1 MITTIIAVL
10 FYAFVALLDSFLG
23 AIISLRAGTEAF
35 NQALSVLDFFVYYVR
50 SVLPLTVSTIF
61 SSLYFVFCVA
71 IVLKF
76 FSYLKRITPFV
87 SRFGSNR
94 MS

>member
-1 MITTIIAVL
+1 MITTIIAIL
-10 FYAFVALLDSFLG
+10 FYAFVAVLDTFLG
-23 AIISLRAGTEAF
+23 AIVSLRAGTEVFA
-35 NQALSVLDFFVYYVR
+35 QVLNTFDFFVYYVR

-61 SSLYFVFCVA
+61 QSFYFVFCVA
-71 IVLKF
+71 VVLKF
-76 FSYLKRITPFV
+76 FSFFKRVTPFV